1 MEYQEPGRFKAA
13 VLPSFS
19 NDQPAQEL
27 TLPFD
32 ASKTTLSA
40 LLKGTFPSFRS
51 CGA

>member
-27 TLPFD
+27 TVY
-32 ASKTTLSA
+32 
-40 LLKGTFPSFRS
+40 LLMLLRQR
-51 CGA
+51 